1 MEDGN
6 LYICNYVYINSLE
19 FVGKRY
25 CLVFQSSGKIPAIFH
40 LSLTCLA
47 VSSESQ
53 ILFVGDL
60 GSKMW
65 LQ

>member
-6 LYICNYVYINSLE
+6 LYICNCVYINSLE

-25 CLVFQSSGKIPAIFH
+25 FLVFQSSGKIPAVFQ

-47 VSSESQ
+47 VSGECQ
-53 ILFVGDL
+53 ILFVGEL